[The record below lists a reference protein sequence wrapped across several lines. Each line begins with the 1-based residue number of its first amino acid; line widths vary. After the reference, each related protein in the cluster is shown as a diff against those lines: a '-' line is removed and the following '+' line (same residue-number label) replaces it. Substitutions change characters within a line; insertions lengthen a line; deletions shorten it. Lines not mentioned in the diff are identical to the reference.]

1 MFLEFHLEIPGF
13 KKSQLKRLVRKNLKR
28 VFLQTT
34 FFKMAAV
41 TSQNLFCRLASNLMC
56 TFTANVITVGTKNKN
71 ENVLFL
77 TLGTLITSE
86 KSNIFF
92 IFFVFNVG
100 HTDFRR

>member
-1 MFLEFHLEIPGF
+1 MFLEFQLEIPGF

-41 TSQNLFCRLASNLMC
+41 TSQNLLCRLASNLMC

-86 KSNIFF
+86 KKQYFLHF
-92 IFFVFNVG
+92 LCF
-100 HTDFRR
+100 

>member
-41 TSQNLFCRLASNLMC
+41 TSQNLLCRLASNLMQMSLLS
-56 TFTANVITVGTKNKN
+56 VPETKMKM
-71 ENVLFL
+71 FC
-77 TLGTLITSE
+77 
-86 KSNIFF
+86 F
-92 IFFVFNVG
+92 
-100 HTDFRR
+100 